1 MGQHRSLLVEA
12 SNLRRPAVYSARP
25 STQPTP
31 LDVPAAVPRVP
42 LLQRMRRWG
51 GQPRTLWAAWVV
63 VAAVA
68 GWAAW
73 GRPVGAPALTQKAFD
88 QAVLHTLETQA
99 WPSQAA
105 RAYEAA
111 IGSVVRVTAWGKHPK
126 TGEAVEQGVGTGVV
140 IVDKGVILTNLHVVQ
155 GADTLKVVFADGFEA
170 GARVVGAKPE
180 SDLAVIQAHEV
191 PDDLKAATMGSSAE
205 LRPGDGV
212 VAVGHPFG
220 IGPSVSA
227 GVVSGLQRSFRSPD
241 GGQSLKN
248 LIQFDAAA
256 NPGNSGGPLVNMA
269 GEVVGIVTAIYNP
282 SAQRTFVGI
291 GFAVPIESA
300 ASAAGLPP
308 F

>member
-1 MGQHRSLLVEA
+1 L
-12 SNLRRPAVYSARP
+12 
-25 STQPTP
+25 
-31 LDVPAAVPRVP
+31 
-42 LLQRMRRWG
+42 
-51 GQPRTLWAAWVV
+51 
-63 VAAVA
+63 AAVA

-73 GRPVGAPALTQKAFD
+73 GRPVGAPPLTQKAFD

-140 IVDKGVILTNLHVVQ
+140 IVDRGVILTNLHVVQ